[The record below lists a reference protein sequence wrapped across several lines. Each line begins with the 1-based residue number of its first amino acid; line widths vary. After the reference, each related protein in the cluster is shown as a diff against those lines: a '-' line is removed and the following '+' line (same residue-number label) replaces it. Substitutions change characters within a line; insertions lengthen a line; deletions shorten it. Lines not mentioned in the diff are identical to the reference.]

1 MVDIYS
7 SIAYKFDLWTTKINN
22 FMVLDAGNAN
32 DEGIKSEPN
41 WDDEAGIVSKL
52 TCLCIVGIEDPVRS
66 EVISHWFLEKVS
78 WI

>member
-1 MVDIYS
+1 MHTN
-7 SIAYKFDLWTTKINN
+7 IAYIFIYKLSNINY

-41 WDDEAGIVSKL
+41 WDDEADIVSKL

-66 EVISHWFLEKVS
+66 EVISH
-78 WI
+78 